1 MAGNPGDAQAFAT
14 EARTT
19 VFSCFRARLD
29 CKPRGMQH
37 ASPCFEQRA
46 GLLQFWVHLF
56 GEQKPFPMG
65 MAARIG
71 NALRFELNFGMGC
84 KAYVLQSLLKLG
96 RPRVSF
102 SSVKLHFVKGG
113 SCGDGSSSQS

>member
-1 MAGNPGDAQAFAT
+1 VASNPGEHKHLQLRL
-14 EARTT
+14 ARQFLA
-19 VFSCFRARLD
+19 VSV
-29 CKPRGMQH
+29 P
-37 ASPCFEQRA
+37 ASIAKFVACSTPASASSSAA

-102 SSVKLHFVKGG
+102 TSMKPHFEKVG